1 MPAPYTIR
9 IFVADGDPDGV
20 RIIDRFNWTGKGFFF
35 PRKKWNDIR
44 KRPEFDFAG
53 VYILFAD
60 APSENGLPIVYVGEG
75 DGLCARIDNHMDKKD
90 FWSWGVAFVSANR
103 GLNKAHVQWL
113 EFALLDQA
121 RKANR
126 CTLDNGNV
134 PTAPDL
140 TESETADV
148 QGFLR
153 EILQILPLVGLRVFE
168 IPAAVATPATPSS
181 SAPVPTSGPRP
192 VVDEDDFDTVVVPA
206 QKEGFDEVFL
216 GQNCWY
222 AIRISGGALPKIRW
236 IAAYQTRPVS
246 AITHYA
252 PVKSI
257 EPYGDGTKYKLNFTE
272 PAKALP
278 APIPFADAPPGSM
291 QGPRYTS
298 IAALLAAKKVAD
310 LL

>member
-1 MPAPYTIR
+1 
-9 IFVADGDPDGV
+9 V
-20 RIIDRFNWTGKGFFF
+20 
-35 PRKKWNDIR
+35 
-44 KRPEFDFAG
+44 
-53 VYILFAD
+53 
-60 APSENGLPIVYVGEG
+60 
-75 DGLCARIDNHMDKKD
+75 KKD

-113 EFALLDQA
+113 EHALIDQA
-121 RKANR
+121 RRAGR

-153 EILQILPLVGLRVFE
+153 EIFQILPLVGLRVFE
-168 IPAAVATPATPSS
+168 IPAAVATPATSGS
-181 SAPVPTSGPRP
+181 SAPAPLP
-192 VVDEDDFDTVVVPA
+192 VVHPAVDEEDFDTVIVPA
-206 QKEGFDEVFL
+206 QKDGFDEVFL

-222 AIRISGGALPKIRW
+222 AIRIAGGALPKIRW
-236 IAAYQTRPVS
+236 IAAYQTRPIS

-272 PAKALP
+272 PAKPLP
-278 APIPFADAPPGSM
+278 NPIPFADATTGSM
-291 QGPRYTS
+291 QGTRYTS
-298 IAALLAAKKVAD
+298 LAALLAAKKVAD
-310 LL
+310 LF